1 MTAILALFSG
11 WWNWI
16 LAALAILAA
25 FLASY
30 FGGKKVGTV
39 QTQAKADVDA
49 AQKDQQLMQKSS
61 DRQTEIIRVVKDA
74 QQESASDSDSAARQR
89 MRESG
94 HYSKD

>member
-1 MTAILALFSG
+1 MTTIIALFSG

-49 AQKDQQLMQKSS
+49 AQKDQQLAQKSS
-61 DRQTEIIRVVKDA
+61 DRQTEIIREVKDV
-74 QQESASDSDSAARQR
+74 QQSNNADSDSAARDR
-89 MRESG
+89 MRSG
-94 HYSKD
+94 SYYSKD